1 MRQLQKA
8 HNAKRVMIEYNGM
21 WQLQTLLDALPM
33 DWPLAQIF
41 LFFDAATFLNY
52 NANMRSLVVDKL
64 KLCDLVAFNRFTKE
78 MDVMDF
84 HKIVRA
90 ISRQVDIVYE
100 YTDGS
105 VIPDEIE
112 DPLPFDLNAPV
123 VEIGDRDYA
132 IWYRDL
138 WQDPKKYDGKTVRY
152 KAIAV
157 NGSKLSPGFF
167 ALGRQLMTC
176 CVRTIRVRRAG
187 GEERMRL
194 SGEAARRTGWRSKRK
209 SRFASTKRI
218 ESPARCS
225 MCRRLNR
232 RPRRNRKSLHIIK
245 RRLPPRPCG
254 GRFLSASQR
263 SRKRAK
269 VALAVFKSVSLS
281 GFAFIVYSSS
291 SSRRTASSF
300 VSFSTSRTGAPR
312 LRAS

>member
-1 MRQLQKA
+1 METPVYLFTGFLEAGKTRFIQETLGDSRFNKGERTLLLVCEEGEEEYDPTGFAAPNVYMETIGDESELTEAHLRQLQKA

-176 CVRTIRVRRAG
+176 CVEDIEFAALVAKNECGYQVKQREWVEVEAKIEVRFNKAY
-187 GEERMRL
+187 
-194 SGEAARRTGWRSKRK
+194 RK
-209 SRFASTKRI
+209 PGPVLNVQKAEPTTPPEQEVST
-218 ESPARCS
+218 
-225 MCRRLNR
+225 
-232 RPRRNRKSLHIIK
+232 
-245 RRLPPRPCG
+245 
-254 GRFLSASQR
+254 
-263 SRKRAK
+263 
-269 VALAVFKSVSLS
+269 
-281 GFAFIVYSSS
+281 YY
-291 SSRRTASSF
+291 
-300 VSFSTSRTGAPR
+300 
-312 LRAS
+312 